1 MLKLATAEA
10 SVLVGTYYS
19 VNDYDVW
26 GIRKVSEATT
36 LQLSNTE
43 VLSLKFL
50 ILLPSYLYI
59 IHDSENEA
67 FSRAIISRPC
77 DAFYKK
83 IEAFSRAIKSRPGD
97 AFYKKMRRFRVR
109 SLVVD
114 FVKRFYK
121 NVNFVLF

>member
-19 VNDYDVW
+19 VNDYDVYERY
-26 GIRKVSEATT
+26 RKQP
-36 LQLSNTE
+36 LCQLSKTE